1 MYKYDQVINALD
13 RFCEENGE
21 SLEQREQRL
30 DAKSAPIRQALIDPS
45 GFVINRNIKLV
56 LLELNID
63 LEEFH
68 PYLNQ
73 GRRWLRWIGSR
84 N

>member
-1 MYKYDQVINALD
+1 MYKYDRVITVLD

-21 SLEQREQRL
+21 SLEEREQRL
-30 DAKSAPIRQALIDPS
+30 VAKSAPIRQALNDPS

-68 PYLNQ
+68 RYLNQ
-73 GRRWLRWIGSR
+73 
-84 N
+84 

>member
-1 MYKYDQVINALD
+1 MSKYDQVITALD

-21 SLEQREQRL
+21 SLETREQRL
-30 DAKSAPIRQALIDPS
+30 DAKSAPIRQALKDPS

-63 LEEFH
+63 LEAFH
-68 PYLNQ
+68 PYLNNQ
-73 GRRWLRWIGSR
+73 RR
-84 N
+84 